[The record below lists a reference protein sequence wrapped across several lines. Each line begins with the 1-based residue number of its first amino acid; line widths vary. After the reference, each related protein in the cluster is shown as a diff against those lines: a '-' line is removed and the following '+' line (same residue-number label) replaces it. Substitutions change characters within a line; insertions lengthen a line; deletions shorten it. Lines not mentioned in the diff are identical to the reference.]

1 MLLVIKH
8 KLLARINKFFAK
20 YQYSVE
26 I

>member
-1 MLLVIKH
+1 LVKKH
-8 KLLARINKFFAK
+8 KLLARINKLFAK